1 MQKCVSA
8 SVFSS
13 PNILPL
19 VSLPVVSLPVVS
31 LPLVS
36 LPVIGNIRG
45 TDNVDMLISA
55 YTLGTHNLFCDNTE
69 TQDLIEITVSNR

>member
-19 VSLPVVSLPVVS
+19 VSLPV
-31 LPLVS
+31 VS